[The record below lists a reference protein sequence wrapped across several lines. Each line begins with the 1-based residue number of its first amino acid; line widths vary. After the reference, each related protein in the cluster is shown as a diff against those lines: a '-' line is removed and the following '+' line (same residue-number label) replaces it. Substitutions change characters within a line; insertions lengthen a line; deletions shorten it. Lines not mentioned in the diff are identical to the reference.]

1 MVPCLIAVPGYLV
14 DVHLRASLRPGVGHA
29 RWGAV
34 HPLALLLY
42 DVVASGEAQL
52 QQPPLYVLLVLT
64 GKHLIVVTR

>member
-1 MVPCLIAVPGYLV
+1 MLPYLIAVPGYLV
-14 DVHLRASLRPGVGHA
+14 HVHLRASLRPGVGHA

-52 QQPPLYVLLVLT
+52 QQPPLHVLLVLK
-64 GKHLIVVTR
+64 GKHMTGVTR

>member
-1 MVPCLIAVPGYLV
+1 MLPCLVAVPGYLV

-29 RWGAV
+29 RRGAV

-52 QQPPLYVLLVLT
+52 QQSPLYVLLVLT
-64 GKHLIVVTR
+64 GKHVTGVTR

>member
-1 MVPCLIAVPGYLV
+1 MLPCLVAVPGYLV

-29 RWGAV
+29 RRGAV

-52 QQPPLYVLLVLT
+52 QQPPLHVLLVLT
-64 GKHLIVVTR
+64 GKHVIEVTR